1 MVRGQTNVSIAVRRP
16 NGEILVETQP
26 IGWRWARTIRRI
38 PFVRG
43 VIVLSEMLVVGTR
56 ALIFSANV
64 ATEEEGSEQDE
75 ATPHPNPPPHG
86 GEGTENATEP
96 HPTPAFAGETGETA
110 GETGETRGEGTRAG
124 GEKAQD
130 RGPGGLSSL
139 AVGGSVA
146 VSLLLAIAIFF
157 ATPVFATRL
166 LDSFLGTSNL
176 WSNVIEGTIRLLM
189 FVGYIALIG
198 LMPDIRRV
206 FAYHGAEHMTI
217 HAREHG
223 QPLDVPSIR
232 QYGTAHP
239 RCGTA
244 FILVVM
250 VVAIIVHVF
259 WTPPGLV
266 DRVISRIVVL
276 PLIAG
281 LSYEIIR
288 FSGFH
293 ADNFLVK
300 AIIWPNLLLQAL
312 TTRQPDDDQIEVA
325 ISALNGAVEA
335 DRVAMEAAG

>member
-1 MVRGQTNVSIAVRRP
+1 MIRGQTCVSMAVRRP
-16 NGEILVETQP
+16 SGEILVETQP

-38 PFVRG
+38 PFIRG

-64 ATEEEGSEQDE
+64 ASEEENKEI
-75 ATPHPNPPPHG
+75 
-86 GEGTENATEP
+86 
-96 HPTPAFAGETGETA
+96 PTPTPDALSQDGEA
-110 GETGETRGEGTRAG
+110 NAD
-124 GEKAQD
+124 K
-130 RGPGGLSSL
+130 GPGGLSSW
-139 AVGGSVA
+139 AVASSVA
-146 VSLLLAIAIFF
+146 VSLLLAITIFF

-166 LDSFLGTSNL
+166 LDSWLDTTNI
-176 WSNVIEGTIRLLM
+176 WSNVIEGVIRLLM
-189 FVGYIALIG
+189 FVGYIGLIG

-223 QPLDVPSIR
+223 QPLDVGSIR
-232 QYGTAHP
+232 QFGTAHP

-244 FILVVM
+244 FILVVL

-266 DRVISRIVVL
+266 DRVISRVVVL

-293 ADNFLVK
+293 ANNFLVK
-300 AIIWPNLLLQAL
+300 AIIWPNLLLQSL

-325 ISALNGAVEA
+325 IRALEGALEE
-335 DRVAMEAAG
+335 DQRLAA

>member
-1 MVRGQTNVSIAVRRP
+1 MIRGQRCVSMAVRRP

-26 IGWRWARTIRRI
+26 IGWRWARIIRRI

-64 ATEEEGSEQDE
+64 ASEEEGAE
-75 ATPHPNPPPHG
+75 
-86 GEGTENATEP
+86 
-96 HPTPAFAGETGETA
+96 
-110 GETGETRGEGTRAG
+110 
-124 GEKAQD
+124 EKGA
-130 RGPGGLSSL
+130 GGLSSW
-139 AVGGSVA
+139 AVAGSVGF
-146 VSLLLAIAIFF
+146 SLLLAIAIFF

-166 LDSFLGTSNL
+166 LDSWLDTTNV
-176 WSNVIEGTIRLLM
+176 WSNVIEGAIRLLM
-189 FVGYIALIG
+189 FVGYIGLIG

-223 QPLDVPSIR
+223 QSLDIGSIR
-232 QYGTAHP
+232 QFGTAHP

-244 FILVVM
+244 FILVVL

-266 DRVISRIVVL
+266 DRVISRVVVL

-293 ADNFLVK
+293 AENIFIK

-325 ISALNGAVEA
+325 IRALEGALEE
-335 DRVAMEAAG
+335 DQRLAA

>member
-1 MVRGQTNVSIAVRRP
+1 MSSQSPATPSTYGGQALIEGVMVRGQTNVSIAVRRP

-43 VIVLSEMLVVGTR
+43 IIVLGEMLIVGTR

-64 ATEEEGSEQDE
+64 ATEEEGSDE
-75 ATPHPNPPPHG
+75 T
-86 GEGTENATEP
+86 EG
-96 HPTPAFAGETGETA
+96 
-110 GETGETRGEGTRAG
+110 
-124 GEKAQD
+124 K
-130 RGPGGLSSL
+130 GPGGLSSL

-223 QPLDVPSIR
+223 QPLDVASIR
-232 QYGTAHP
+232 QFGTAHP

>member
-1 MVRGQTNVSIAVRRP
+1 MIRGLTNVSIAVRRP
-16 NGEILVETQP
+16 SGEILVETQP

-43 VIVLSEMLVVGTR
+43 MIVLSEMLFVGTR

-64 ATEEEGSEQDE
+64 ATEEEGSDE
-75 ATPHPNPPPHG
+75 T
-86 GEGTENATEP
+86 EG
-96 HPTPAFAGETGETA
+96 
-110 GETGETRGEGTRAG
+110 
-124 GEKAQD
+124 K
-130 RGPGGLSSL
+130 GPGGLSSL

-166 LDSFLGTSNL
+166 LDSFLDTSNL

-189 FVGYIALIG
+189 FVGYITLIG

-232 QYGTAHP
+232 QFGTAHP

-266 DRVISRIVVL
+266 DRVLSRIVVL

>member
-1 MVRGQTNVSIAVRRP
+1 
-16 NGEILVETQP
+16 
-26 IGWRWARTIRRI
+26 
-38 PFVRG
+38 
-43 VIVLSEMLVVGTR
+43 
-56 ALIFSANV
+56 
-64 ATEEEGSEQDE
+64 
-75 ATPHPNPPPHG
+75 
-86 GEGTENATEP
+86 
-96 HPTPAFAGETGETA
+96 
-110 GETGETRGEGTRAG
+110 
-124 GEKAQD
+124 
-130 RGPGGLSSL
+130 
-139 AVGGSVA
+139 
-146 VSLLLAIAIFF
+146 
-157 ATPVFATRL
+157 
-166 LDSFLGTSNL
+166 
-176 WSNVIEGTIRLLM
+176 M

-266 DRVISRIVVL
+266 DRVLSRIVVL

>member
-1 MVRGQTNVSIAVRRP
+1 MIRGQACVSMAVRRP
-16 NGEILVETQP
+16 NGEILVKTQP

-64 ATEEEGSEQDE
+64 ASEEENKGDADE
-75 ATPHPNPPPHG
+75 
-86 GEGTENATEP
+86 
-96 HPTPAFAGETGETA
+96 
-110 GETGETRGEGTRAG
+110 
-124 GEKAQD
+124 
-130 RGPGGLSSL
+130 GPGGLSSW
-139 AVGGSVA
+139 AVASSVA

-166 LDSFLGTSNL
+166 LDSWLDTTNI
-176 WSNVIEGTIRLLM
+176 WSNVIEGAIRLLM
-189 FVGYIALIG
+189 FVAYIGLIG

-223 QPLDVPSIR
+223 KPLDVGSIR
-232 QYGTAHP
+232 QFGTAHP

-244 FILVVM
+244 FILVVL

-266 DRVISRIVVL
+266 DRVISRVVVL

-293 ADNFLVK
+293 ANNILVK

-325 ISALNGAVEA
+325 VRALEGALEE
-335 DRVAMEAAG
+335 DRRLAV

>member
-1 MVRGQTNVSIAVRRP
+1 MTEAGRPTASTYGGQALIEGVMIRGQRCVSMAVRRP

-64 ATEEEGSEQDE
+64 ASEEDNKNSPDRDTASEESEED
-75 ATPHPNPPPHG
+75 TD
-86 GEGTENATEP
+86 T
-96 HPTPAFAGETGETA
+96 
-110 GETGETRGEGTRAG
+110 
-124 GEKAQD
+124 
-130 RGPGGLSSL
+130 GPGGLSSW
-139 AVGGSVA
+139 AVASSVGI
-146 VSLLLAIAIFF
+146 SLLLAIAIFF

-166 LDSFLGTSNL
+166 LDSWLDTTNI
-176 WSNVIEGTIRLLM
+176 WSNVIEGVIRLLM
-189 FVGYIALIG
+189 FVGYIGLIG
-198 LMPDIRRV
+198 LIPDIRRV

-223 QPLDVPSIR
+223 QSLDVGSIR
-232 QYGTAHP
+232 QFDTAHP

-244 FILVVM
+244 FILVVL

-293 ADNFLVK
+293 ANNILVK

-325 ISALNGAVEA
+325 IRALEGALEE
-335 DRVAMEAAG
+335 DQRLAA

>member
-1 MVRGQTNVSIAVRRP
+1 MSEQSPATASTYGGQALIEGVMIRGQTCVSMAVRRP
-16 NGEILVETQP
+16 NGDILVETQP

-64 ATEEEGSEQDE
+64 ASEEEASERDSSMDSRESGNDGLENEHDE
-75 ATPHPNPPPHG
+75 AASG
-86 GEGTENATEP
+86 DDAK
-96 HPTPAFAGETGETA
+96 
-110 GETGETRGEGTRAG
+110 RAA
-124 GEKAQD
+124 ESSKS
-130 RGPGGLSSL
+130 LSSW
-139 AVGGSVA
+139 AVAGSVG
-146 VSLLLAIAIFF
+146 VSLLLAISIFF

-166 LDSFLGTSNL
+166 LDSWLDTTNL
-176 WSNVIEGTIRLLM
+176 WSNVIEGAIRLLM
-189 FVGYIALIG
+189 FVAYIGLIG

-223 QPLDVPSIR
+223 QSLDVGSIR
-232 QYGTAHP
+232 QFGTAHP

-244 FILVVM
+244 FILVVL

-266 DRVISRIVVL
+266 DRVISRVVVL

-293 ADNFLVK
+293 ADNILVK

-325 ISALNGAVEA
+325 VQALEGALAE
-335 DRVAMEAAG
+335 DQRVAA

>member
-1 MVRGQTNVSIAVRRP
+1 MIRGQTCVSMAVRRP

-64 ATEEEGSEQDE
+64 ASEEENKQVSNPDSLSQDGE
-75 ATPHPNPPPHG
+75 AQTD
-86 GEGTENATEP
+86 
-96 HPTPAFAGETGETA
+96 
-110 GETGETRGEGTRAG
+110 
-124 GEKAQD
+124 K
-130 RGPGGLSSL
+130 GPGGLSSW
-139 AVGGSVA
+139 AVASSVT

-166 LDSFLGTSNL
+166 IDSWLDTTNI
-176 WSNVIEGTIRLLM
+176 WSNVIEGVIRLLM
-189 FVGYIALIG
+189 FVGYIGLIG

-223 QPLDVPSIR
+223 QPLDVGSIR
-232 QYGTAHP
+232 QFGTAHP

-244 FILVVM
+244 FILVVL

-266 DRVISRIVVL
+266 DRVISRVVVL

-293 ADNFLVK
+293 ANNILVK

-325 ISALNGAVEA
+325 IRALEGALEE
-335 DRVAMEAAG
+335 DQRLAA

>member
-43 VIVLSEMLVVGTR
+43 IIVLGEMLIVGTR

-64 ATEEEGSEQDE
+64 ATEEEGSDE
-75 ATPHPNPPPHG
+75 T
-86 GEGTENATEP
+86 EG
-96 HPTPAFAGETGETA
+96 
-110 GETGETRGEGTRAG
+110 
-124 GEKAQD
+124 K
-130 RGPGGLSSL
+130 GPGGLSSL

-223 QPLDVPSIR
+223 QPLDVASIR
-232 QYGTAHP
+232 QFGTAHP

>member
-1 MVRGQTNVSIAVRRP
+1 MTEAGQPTSNTYGGQALIEGVMIRGQRCVSMAVRRP

-64 ATEEEGSEQDE
+64 ASEEDNKKSPDRDTASEEGEEDTDMGS
-75 ATPHPNPPPHG
+75 
-86 GEGTENATEP
+86 
-96 HPTPAFAGETGETA
+96 
-110 GETGETRGEGTRAG
+110 
-124 GEKAQD
+124 
-130 RGPGGLSSL
+130 GGLSSW
-139 AVGGSVA
+139 AVASSVGI
-146 VSLLLAIAIFF
+146 SLLLAIAIFF

-166 LDSFLGTSNL
+166 LDSWLDTTNI
-176 WSNVIEGTIRLLM
+176 WSNVIEGGIRLLM
-189 FVGYIALIG
+189 FVGYIGLIG

-223 QPLDVPSIR
+223 QPLDVASIR
-232 QYGTAHP
+232 QFGTAHP

-244 FILVVM
+244 FILVVL

-293 ADNFLVK
+293 ANNILVK

-325 ISALNGAVEA
+325 IRALEGALEE
-335 DRVAMEAAG
+335 DQRLAA

>member
-1 MVRGQTNVSIAVRRP
+1 MIRGQTCVSMAVRRP

-64 ATEEEGSEQDE
+64 ASEEESD
-75 ATPHPNPPPHG
+75 A
-86 GEGTENATEP
+86 A
-96 HPTPAFAGETGETA
+96 A
-110 GETGETRGEGTRAG
+110 
-124 GEKAQD
+124 EKGA
-130 RGPGGLSSL
+130 GGLSSW
-139 AVGGSVA
+139 AIAGSMA

-157 ATPVFATRL
+157 ATPVFATGL
-166 LDSFLGTSNL
+166 LDAWLDTSNL
-176 WSNVIEGTIRLLM
+176 WSNIIEGVIRLLM
-189 FVGYIALIG
+189 FVAYIALIG

-223 QPLDVPSIR
+223 QPLDTQSIR

-244 FILVVM
+244 FILVVL

-266 DRVISRIVVL
+266 DRVISRVVVL

-293 ADNFLVK
+293 ANNILVK

-325 ISALNGAVEA
+325 IRALEGALAE
-335 DRVAMEAAG
+335 DQRAAA

>member
-1 MVRGQTNVSIAVRRP
+1 MTEAGRPTASTYGGQALIEGVMIRGQTCVSMAVRRP

-64 ATEEEGSEQDE
+64 ASEEENKGGADE
-75 ATPHPNPPPHG
+75 
-86 GEGTENATEP
+86 
-96 HPTPAFAGETGETA
+96 
-110 GETGETRGEGTRAG
+110 
-124 GEKAQD
+124 
-130 RGPGGLSSL
+130 GPGGLSSW
-139 AVGGSVA
+139 AVASSVA

-166 LDSFLGTSNL
+166 LDSWLDTTNI
-176 WSNVIEGTIRLLM
+176 WSNVIEGAIRLLM
-189 FVGYIALIG
+189 FVAYIGLIG

-223 QPLDVPSIR
+223 QPLDVGSIR
-232 QYGTAHP
+232 QFGTAHP

-244 FILVVM
+244 FILVVL

-266 DRVISRIVVL
+266 DRVISRVVVL

-293 ADNFLVK
+293 ANNILVK

-325 ISALNGAVEA
+325 VRALEGALEE
-335 DRVAMEAAG
+335 DRRLAV

>member
-1 MVRGQTNVSIAVRRP
+1 MSSPNPATPSTYGGQALIEGVMIRGQTNVSIAVRRP
-16 NGEILVETQP
+16 SGEILVETQP

-43 VIVLSEMLVVGTR
+43 MIVLSEMLVVGTR

-64 ATEEEGSEQDE
+64 ATEEEGSDE
-75 ATPHPNPPPHG
+75 T
-86 GEGTENATEP
+86 EG
-96 HPTPAFAGETGETA
+96 
-110 GETGETRGEGTRAG
+110 
-124 GEKAQD
+124 K
-130 RGPGGLSSL
+130 GPGGLSSL

-166 LDSFLGTSNL
+166 LDSFLDTSNL

-232 QYGTAHP
+232 QFGTAHP

-266 DRVISRIVVL
+266 DRVLSRIVVL

>member
-1 MVRGQTNVSIAVRRP
+1 MSNPNPATPSTYGGQALIEGVMIRGQTNVSIAVRRP
-16 NGEILVETQP
+16 SGEILVETQP

-64 ATEEEGSEQDE
+64 ATEEEGSDE
-75 ATPHPNPPPHG
+75 T
-86 GEGTENATEP
+86 EG
-96 HPTPAFAGETGETA
+96 
-110 GETGETRGEGTRAG
+110 
-124 GEKAQD
+124 K
-130 RGPGGLSSL
+130 GPGGLSSL

-166 LDSFLGTSNL
+166 LDSFLDTSNL

>member
-1 MVRGQTNVSIAVRRP
+1 MTEAGRPTASTYGGQALIEGVMIRGQRCVSMAVRRP

-26 IGWRWARTIRRI
+26 IGWRWARTIRRF

-64 ATEEEGSEQDE
+64 ASEEENENSPDRDTTSEE
-75 ATPHPNPPPHG
+75 
-86 GEGTENATEP
+86 GEEDTDT
-96 HPTPAFAGETGETA
+96 
-110 GETGETRGEGTRAG
+110 
-124 GEKAQD
+124 
-130 RGPGGLSSL
+130 GPGGLSSW
-139 AVGGSVA
+139 AVASSVGI
-146 VSLLLAIAIFF
+146 SLLLAIAIFF

-166 LDSFLGTSNL
+166 LDSWLDTTNI
-176 WSNVIEGTIRLLM
+176 WSNVIEGVIRLLM
-189 FVGYIALIG
+189 FVGYIGLIG

-223 QPLDVPSIR
+223 QPLDIGSIR
-232 QYGTAHP
+232 QFGTAHP

-244 FILVVM
+244 FILVVL

-259 WTPPGLV
+259 WTPPGLI
-266 DRVISRIVVL
+266 DRIISRVVVL

-293 ADNFLVK
+293 ANNILVK

-325 ISALNGAVEA
+325 IRALEGALEE
-335 DRVAMEAAG
+335 DQRLAA

>member
-1 MVRGQTNVSIAVRRP
+1 MIRGQTCVSMAVRRP

-64 ATEEEGSEQDE
+64 ASEEENKQV
-75 ATPHPNPPPHG
+75 PNPDSLSQD
-86 GEGTENATEP
+86 GE
-96 HPTPAFAGETGETA
+96 
-110 GETGETRGEGTRAG
+110 
-124 GEKAQD
+124 AQTD
-130 RGPGGLSSL
+130 KGPGGLSSW
-139 AVGGSVA
+139 AVASSVT

-157 ATPVFATRL
+157 ATPVFATGL
-166 LDSFLGTSNL
+166 IDSWLDTTNI
-176 WSNVIEGTIRLLM
+176 WSNVIEGAIRLLM
-189 FVGYIALIG
+189 FVGYIGLIG

-223 QPLDVPSIR
+223 QPLDVGSIR
-232 QYGTAHP
+232 QFGTAHP

-244 FILVVM
+244 FILVVL

-266 DRVISRIVVL
+266 DRVISRVVVL

-293 ADNFLVK
+293 ANNILVK

-325 ISALNGAVEA
+325 IRALEGALEE
-335 DRVAMEAAG
+335 DQRLAA

>member
-1 MVRGQTNVSIAVRRP
+1 MIRGQTCVSMAVRRP

-64 ATEEEGSEQDE
+64 ASEEENKQVSNLDSLSQDGE
-75 ATPHPNPPPHG
+75 AQTD
-86 GEGTENATEP
+86 
-96 HPTPAFAGETGETA
+96 
-110 GETGETRGEGTRAG
+110 
-124 GEKAQD
+124 K
-130 RGPGGLSSL
+130 GPGGLSSW
-139 AVGGSVA
+139 AVASSVT

-157 ATPVFATRL
+157 ATPVFATGL
-166 LDSFLGTSNL
+166 IDSWLDTTNI
-176 WSNVIEGTIRLLM
+176 WSNVIEGAIRLLM
-189 FVGYIALIG
+189 FVGYIGLIG

-223 QPLDVPSIR
+223 QPLDVGSIR
-232 QYGTAHP
+232 QFGTAHP

-244 FILVVM
+244 FILVVL

-266 DRVISRIVVL
+266 DRVISRVVVL

-293 ADNFLVK
+293 ANNILVK

-325 ISALNGAVEA
+325 IRALEGALEE
-335 DRVAMEAAG
+335 DQRLAA

>member
-1 MVRGQTNVSIAVRRP
+1 MTEAGQPTASTYGGQALIEGVMIRGRRCVSMAVRRP

-64 ATEEEGSEQDE
+64 ASEEENKGDTNE
-75 ATPHPNPPPHG
+75 
-86 GEGTENATEP
+86 
-96 HPTPAFAGETGETA
+96 
-110 GETGETRGEGTRAG
+110 
-124 GEKAQD
+124 
-130 RGPGGLSSL
+130 GPGGLSSW
-139 AVGGSVA
+139 AVASSVA

-166 LDSFLGTSNL
+166 LDSWLDTTNI
-176 WSNVIEGTIRLLM
+176 WSNVIEGVIRLLM
-189 FVGYIALIG
+189 FVGYIGLIG

-223 QPLDVPSIR
+223 QPLDVGSIR
-232 QYGTAHP
+232 QFGTAHP

-244 FILVVM
+244 FILVVL

-266 DRVISRIVVL
+266 DRVISRVVVL

-293 ADNFLVK
+293 ANNILVK
-300 AIIWPNLLLQAL
+300 AIIWPNLLLQSL

-325 ISALNGAVEA
+325 IRALEGALEE
-335 DRVAMEAAG
+335 DRRLAA

>member
-43 VIVLSEMLVVGTR
+43 IIVLGEMLIVGTR

-64 ATEEEGSEQDE
+64 ATEEEGSDE
-75 ATPHPNPPPHG
+75 T
-86 GEGTENATEP
+86 EG
-96 HPTPAFAGETGETA
+96 
-110 GETGETRGEGTRAG
+110 
-124 GEKAQD
+124 K
-130 RGPGGLSSL
+130 GPGGLSSL

>member
-1 MVRGQTNVSIAVRRP
+1 MIRGQTCVSMAVRRP

-64 ATEEEGSEQDE
+64 ASEEENKGGADE
-75 ATPHPNPPPHG
+75 
-86 GEGTENATEP
+86 
-96 HPTPAFAGETGETA
+96 
-110 GETGETRGEGTRAG
+110 
-124 GEKAQD
+124 
-130 RGPGGLSSL
+130 GPGGLSSW
-139 AVGGSVA
+139 AVASSVA

-166 LDSFLGTSNL
+166 LDSWLDTTNI
-176 WSNVIEGTIRLLM
+176 WSNVIEGAIRLLM
-189 FVGYIALIG
+189 FVAYIGLIG

-223 QPLDVPSIR
+223 QPLDVGSIR
-232 QYGTAHP
+232 QFGTAHP

-244 FILVVM
+244 FILVVL

-266 DRVISRIVVL
+266 DRVISRVVVL

-293 ADNFLVK
+293 ANNILVK

-325 ISALNGAVEA
+325 VRALEGALEE
-335 DRVAMEAAG
+335 DRRLAV

>member
-1 MVRGQTNVSIAVRRP
+1 MIRGLTNVSIAVRRP
-16 NGEILVETQP
+16 SGEILVETQP

-64 ATEEEGSEQDE
+64 ATEEEGSDE
-75 ATPHPNPPPHG
+75 T
-86 GEGTENATEP
+86 EG
-96 HPTPAFAGETGETA
+96 
-110 GETGETRGEGTRAG
+110 
-124 GEKAQD
+124 K
-130 RGPGGLSSL
+130 GPGGLSSL

-166 LDSFLGTSNL
+166 LDSFLDTSNL

-232 QYGTAHP
+232 QFGTAHP

-259 WTPPGLV
+259 WTPPELV
-266 DRVISRIVVL
+266 DRVLSRIVVL

>member
-1 MVRGQTNVSIAVRRP
+1 MSSPNPATPSTYGGQALIEGVMIRGQTNVSIAVRRP
-16 NGEILVETQP
+16 SGEILVETQP

-43 VIVLSEMLVVGTR
+43 MIVLGEMLFVGTR

-64 ATEEEGSEQDE
+64 ATEEEGSDE
-75 ATPHPNPPPHG
+75 T
-86 GEGTENATEP
+86 EGP
-96 HPTPAFAGETGETA
+96 
-110 GETGETRGEGTRAG
+110 
-124 GEKAQD
+124 
-130 RGPGGLSSL
+130 GPGGLSSL

-189 FVGYIALIG
+189 FVGYITLIG

-232 QYGTAHP
+232 QFGTAHP

-266 DRVISRIVVL
+266 DRVLSRIVVL

>member
-1 MVRGQTNVSIAVRRP
+1 MSSPNPATPSTYGGQALIEGVMIRGLTNVSIAVRRP
-16 NGEILVETQP
+16 SGEILVETQP

-43 VIVLSEMLVVGTR
+43 MIVLSEMLVVGTR

-64 ATEEEGSEQDE
+64 ATEEEGSDE
-75 ATPHPNPPPHG
+75 T
-86 GEGTENATEP
+86 EG
-96 HPTPAFAGETGETA
+96 
-110 GETGETRGEGTRAG
+110 
-124 GEKAQD
+124 K
-130 RGPGGLSSL
+130 GPGGLSSL

-166 LDSFLGTSNL
+166 LDSFLDTSNL

-189 FVGYIALIG
+189 FVGYITLIG

-232 QYGTAHP
+232 QFGTAHP

-266 DRVISRIVVL
+266 DRVLSRIVVL

>member
-1 MVRGQTNVSIAVRRP
+1 MIRGQTCVSMAVRRP
-16 NGEILVETQP
+16 NGEILVEIQP

-64 ATEEEGSEQDE
+64 ASEEENKKSSDSDL
-75 ATPHPNPPPHG
+75 
-86 GEGTENATEP
+86 
-96 HPTPAFAGETGETA
+96 PAEEEDDTD
-110 GETGETRGEGTRAG
+110 
-124 GEKAQD
+124 K
-130 RGPGGLSSL
+130 GPGGLSSW
-139 AVGGSVA
+139 AVASSVGI
-146 VSLLLAIAIFF
+146 SLLLAITIFF

-166 LDSFLGTSNL
+166 LDSWLDTTNI
-176 WSNVIEGTIRLLM
+176 WSNVIEGAIRLLM
-189 FVGYIALIG
+189 FVAYIGLIG

-223 QPLDVPSIR
+223 QPLDVGSIR
-232 QYGTAHP
+232 QFGTAHP

-244 FILVVM
+244 FILVVL

-266 DRVISRIVVL
+266 DRVISRVVVL

-293 ADNFLVK
+293 ANNFLVK

-325 ISALNGAVEA
+325 IRALEGALEE
-335 DRVAMEAAG
+335 DRRIAA

>member
-1 MVRGQTNVSIAVRRP
+1 MSSPNPATPSTYGGQALIEGVMIRGLTNVSIAVRRP
-16 NGEILVETQP
+16 SGEILVETQP

-64 ATEEEGSEQDE
+64 ATEEEGSDE
-75 ATPHPNPPPHG
+75 T
-86 GEGTENATEP
+86 EG
-96 HPTPAFAGETGETA
+96 
-110 GETGETRGEGTRAG
+110 
-124 GEKAQD
+124 K
-130 RGPGGLSSL
+130 GPGGLSSL

-166 LDSFLGTSNL
+166 LDSFLDTSNL

-189 FVGYIALIG
+189 FVGYITLIG

-232 QYGTAHP
+232 QFGTAHP

-266 DRVISRIVVL
+266 DRVLSRIVVL

>member
-1 MVRGQTNVSIAVRRP
+1 MIRGQTCVSMAVRRP

-64 ATEEEGSEQDE
+64 ASGEESD
-75 ATPHPNPPPHG
+75 A
-86 GEGTENATEP
+86 A
-96 HPTPAFAGETGETA
+96 A
-110 GETGETRGEGTRAG
+110 
-124 GEKAQD
+124 EKGA
-130 RGPGGLSSL
+130 GGLSSW
-139 AVGGSVA
+139 AIAGSMA

-157 ATPVFATRL
+157 ATPVFATGL
-166 LDSFLGTSNL
+166 LDAWLDTSNL
-176 WSNVIEGTIRLLM
+176 WSNIIEGVIRLLM
-189 FVGYIALIG
+189 FVAYIALIG

-223 QPLDVPSIR
+223 QPLDTQSIR

-244 FILVVM
+244 FILVVL

-266 DRVISRIVVL
+266 DRVISRVVVL

-293 ADNFLVK
+293 ANNILVK

-325 ISALNGAVEA
+325 IRALEGALAE
-335 DRVAMEAAG
+335 DQRAAA

>member
-1 MVRGQTNVSIAVRRP
+1 MIRGQTCVSMAVRRP

-64 ATEEEGSEQDE
+64 ASEEEIRGKTDTDE
-75 ATPHPNPPPHG
+75 
-86 GEGTENATEP
+86 
-96 HPTPAFAGETGETA
+96 
-110 GETGETRGEGTRAG
+110 
-124 GEKAQD
+124 
-130 RGPGGLSSL
+130 GPGGLSSW
-139 AVGGSVA
+139 AVAGSVA

-157 ATPVFATRL
+157 ATPVFATGL
-166 LDSFLGTSNL
+166 LDSWLNTTNL
-176 WSNVIEGTIRLLM
+176 WSNVIEGAIRLFM
-189 FVGYIALIG
+189 FVAYIGLIG

-223 QPLDVPSIR
+223 QPLDVGSIR
-232 QYGTAHP
+232 QFGTAHP

-244 FILVVM
+244 FILVVL

-266 DRVISRIVVL
+266 DRIISRVVVL

-293 ADNFLVK
+293 ANNILVK

-325 ISALNGAVEA
+325 IRALEGALKE
-335 DRVAMEAAG
+335 DRRLVA

>member
-1 MVRGQTNVSIAVRRP
+1 MSSPNPATPSTYGGQALIEGVMIRGQTNVSIAVRRP
-16 NGEILVETQP
+16 SGEILVETQP

-43 VIVLSEMLVVGTR
+43 MIVLSEMLVVGTR

-64 ATEEEGSEQDE
+64 ATEEEGSDE
-75 ATPHPNPPPHG
+75 T
-86 GEGTENATEP
+86 EG
-96 HPTPAFAGETGETA
+96 
-110 GETGETRGEGTRAG
+110 
-124 GEKAQD
+124 K
-130 RGPGGLSSL
+130 GPGGLSSL

-189 FVGYIALIG
+189 FVGYITLIG

-232 QYGTAHP
+232 QFGTAHP

-266 DRVISRIVVL
+266 DRVLSRIVVL

>member
-1 MVRGQTNVSIAVRRP
+1 MIRGQTNVSIAVRRP
-16 NGEILVETQP
+16 SGEILVETQP

-43 VIVLSEMLVVGTR
+43 MIVLSEMLVVGTR

-64 ATEEEGSEQDE
+64 ATEEEGSDE
-75 ATPHPNPPPHG
+75 T
-86 GEGTENATEP
+86 EG
-96 HPTPAFAGETGETA
+96 
-110 GETGETRGEGTRAG
+110 
-124 GEKAQD
+124 K
-130 RGPGGLSSL
+130 GPGGLSSL

-232 QYGTAHP
+232 QFGTAHP

-266 DRVISRIVVL
+266 DRVLSRIVVL

>member
-1 MVRGQTNVSIAVRRP
+1 MIRGQTNVSIAVRRP
-16 NGEILVETQP
+16 SGEILVETQP

-43 VIVLSEMLVVGTR
+43 MIVLSEMLVVGTR

-64 ATEEEGSEQDE
+64 ATEEEGSDE
-75 ATPHPNPPPHG
+75 T
-86 GEGTENATEP
+86 EG
-96 HPTPAFAGETGETA
+96 
-110 GETGETRGEGTRAG
+110 
-124 GEKAQD
+124 K
-130 RGPGGLSSL
+130 GPGGLSSL

-189 FVGYIALIG
+189 FVGYITLIG

-232 QYGTAHP
+232 QFGTAHP

-266 DRVISRIVVL
+266 DRVLSRIVVL

-288 FSGFH
+288 FSGFSRGQFFGEGDYLAESVVAG
-293 ADNFLVK
+293 ADD
-300 AIIWPNLLLQAL
+300 A
-312 TTRQPDDDQIEVA
+312 
-325 ISALNGAVEA
+325 
-335 DRVAMEAAG
+335 AAGR